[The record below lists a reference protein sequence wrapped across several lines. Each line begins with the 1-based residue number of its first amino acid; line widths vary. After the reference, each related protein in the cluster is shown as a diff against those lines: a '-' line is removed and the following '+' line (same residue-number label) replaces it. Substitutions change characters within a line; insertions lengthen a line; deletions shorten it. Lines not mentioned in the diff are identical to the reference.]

1 MIGSTIIA
9 NPFQETRM
17 LQVRRQPAT
26 NHGCRCGQAIQQ
38 GLQQYDLN
46 DDLNDDLNFMA
57 AYSALHEVVLWASVY
72 AGLAFQSL
80 SPRLSSHPTNCC
92 ERYTRFGFYVSNS
105 LLHQCKISGAES
117 LYLAHA
123 FIIHSVYYS

>member
-46 DDLNDDLNFMA
+46 DDLNDDLNFMHQTW
-57 AYSALHEVVLWASVY
+57 LHTQHFMKSCS
-72 AGLAFQSL
+72 GLPFM
-80 SPRLSSHPTNCC
+80 RGWH
-92 ERYTRFGFYVSNS
+92 SN
-105 LLHQCKISGAES
+105 H
-117 LYLAHA
+117 LAHA
-123 FIIHSVYYS
+123 FQATRLTVANATPALDFM